1 MKKRFLVSLI
11 VVCVLLPATLSA
23 AMVGLSIGGTA
34 RYDKSFAQIQT
45 SIDDETYSD
54 KLADIE
60 NYAFGADV
68 RVKILLAEIDLV
80 GMFGKETIGT
90 TNYTTVSVLTSAG
103 ISLDI
108 LNVARLGFG
117 MGPRFNVYIDEDGN
131 AKVYSEDSNGVTTLV
146 DSNNFGDAFINSPVA
161 YRATADFKIGNM
173 MLGLNYT
180 VDTNYTFNNA
190 EKVQDLFDAP
200 LDSGKV
206 GVSFL
211 FSLI

>member
-1 MKKRFLVSLI
+1 MKKRFLVLLI

-23 AMVGLSIGGTA
+23 ALLDLSIGATA
-34 RYDKSFAQIQT
+34 RYDKSFAEIQA
-45 SIDDETYSD
+45 SIEDDTYTD
-54 KLADIE
+54 KLADIG

-68 RVKILLAEIDLV
+68 RLKLLLAEVDLV
-80 GMFGKETIGT
+80 GMFGKETVGSDE
-90 TNYTTVSVLTSAG
+90 YTTISVLTSAG

-108 LNVARLGFG
+108 LNIARLGFG
-117 MGPRFNVYIDEDGN
+117 MGPRFNVMIDSDGN
-131 AKVYSEDSNGVTTLV
+131 AVIKDSSGAGV
-146 DSNNFGDAFINSPVA
+146 DSMDSFGEAFINSPVA
-161 YRATADFKIGNM
+161 YRATVDFNIGNM

-180 VDTNYTFNNA
+180 VDTSYTFKNA
-190 EKVQDLFDAP
+190 AQVQDLFDAP

>member
-23 AMVGLSIGGTA
+23 AIVGLSIGATA
-34 RYDKSFAQIQT
+34 QYNQDFASMQN
-45 SIDDETYSD
+45 SIDNETFAED
-54 KLADIE
+54 FAKIE
-60 NYAFGADV
+60 NYDFGADV
-68 RVKILLAEIDLV
+68 RLKLLLAEVDLV
-80 GMFGKETIGT
+80 GMFGTYNDGT
-90 TNYTTVSVLTSAG
+90 KDYTSISVLTSAG

-108 LNVARLGFG
+108 LNIARVGFG
-117 MGPRFNVYIDEDGN
+117 MGPRFNVLIDEDGN
-131 AKVYSEDSNGVTTLV
+131 TSIEDSDGGTVENM
-146 DSNNFGDAFINSPVA
+146 DNFGEAFINSPVA
-161 YRATADFKIGNM
+161 YRATVDFKLGNM

-180 VDTNYTFNNA
+180 VDTAYTFKNA
-190 EKVQDLFDAP
+190 AEVQGLFDAP

>member
-23 AMVGLSIGGTA
+23 ALVDLSIGATA
-34 RYDKSFAQIQT
+34 RYDKSFAEVQT
-45 SIDDETYSD
+45 SIDDETYGD
-54 KLADIE
+54 ELAKIE

-68 RVKILLAEIDLV
+68 RVKLLLAEVDLV
-80 GMFGKETIGT
+80 GMFGNKTISGVD
-90 TNYTTVSVLTSAG
+90 YTTISVLTSAG

-108 LNVARLGFG
+108 LNIARLGFG
-117 MGPRFNVYIDEDGN
+117 MGPRFNVMIDPDGN
-131 AKVYSEDSNGVTTLV
+131 TVIEDSSGTGV
-146 DSNNFGDAFINSPVA
+146 DSMDGFSEAFINSPVA
-161 YRATADFKIGNM
+161 YRATADFKLGNM
-173 MLGLNYT
+173 MVGLNYT
-180 VDTNYTFNNA
+180 VDTAYTFNNA
-190 EKVQDLFDAP
+190 ADVQNLFDAP

>member
-1 MKKRFLVSLI
+1 MKKRFLVALI

-23 AMVGLSIGGTA
+23 AMVGLSIGATA
-34 RYDKSFAQIQT
+34 QYNKSFAEIQT
-45 SIDDETYSD
+45 SIDNNNLSDE
-54 KLADIE
+54 LAKIE

-68 RVKILLAEIDLV
+68 RLKLLLAEVDLV
-80 GMFGKETIGT
+80 GMFGTKTVGPKD
-90 TNYTTVSVLTSAG
+90 YTQISVLTSVG

-108 LNVARLGFG
+108 LNVARVGFG
-117 MGPRFNVYIDEDGN
+117 MGPRFNVLIDDSGN
-131 AKVYSEDSNGVTTLV
+131 AVIEDSTGNGV
-146 DSNNFGDAFINSPVA
+146 DSLDGFGDAFINSPVA
-161 YRATADFKIGNM
+161 YRATVDFNLGGM

-180 VDTNYTFNNA
+180 VDTAYTFKNA

-200 LDSGKV
+200 DSGKV

>member
-11 VVCVLLPATLSA
+11 VVCVLIPATLSA
-23 AMVGLSIGGTA
+23 AMVNLSIGATA
-34 RYDKSFAQIQT
+34 RYDKSFDQIQA
-45 SIDDETYSD
+45 SIDDETYGD
-54 KLADIE
+54 ELMKPE

-68 RVKILLAEIDLV
+68 RLKILLAEIDLV
-80 GMFGKETIGT
+80 GMFGRENVLGT
-90 TNYTTVSVLTSAG
+90 DYTTISVLTSAG

-108 LNVARLGFG
+108 LNVARVGFG
-117 MGPRFNVYIDEDGN
+117 MGPRFNVFIGDDGSS
-131 AKVYSEDSNGVTTLV
+131 KVYSSSGAFV
-146 DSNNFGDAFINSPVA
+146 DMDNFGEVFITSPVA
-161 YRATADFKIGNM
+161 YRATVDFKLGNM

-180 VDTNYTFNNA
+180 VDTHYTFENW

-200 LDSGKV
+200 LGEGKV

>member
-23 AMVGLSIGGTA
+23 SIVGLSIGATA
-34 RYDKSFAQIQT
+34 RYDKSFAQIQD
-45 SIDDETYSD
+45 SIDNETYSD
-54 KLADIE
+54 SLSDIE

-68 RVKILLAEIDLV
+68 RLKLLLAEVDLV
-80 GMFGKETIGT
+80 GMFGKETIGAT
-90 TNYTTVSVLTSAG
+90 DYTTISVLTSAG
-103 ISLDI
+103 ISLDV
-108 LNVARLGFG
+108 LGLARVGFG
-117 MGPRFNVYIDEDGN
+117 MGPRFNVFIDSDGN
-131 AKVYSEDSNGVTTLV
+131 AVIKDSSGVGV
-146 DSNNFGDAFINSPVA
+146 ESMENFGEAFINSPVA
-161 YRATADFKIGNM
+161 YRATVDFKLGSM

-180 VDTNYTFNNA
+180 VDTTYTFKNA
-190 EKVQDLFDAP
+190 EKVQDLFDAD